1 MAKTRTL
8 TLMVMRTMNM
18 DDHGDAADGDAELV
32 CNRALDSYMIS
43 ATDRVRQ
50 QRHQTGF

>member
-1 MAKTRTL
+1 
-8 TLMVMRTMNM
+8 M
-18 DDHGDAADGDAELV
+18 DDHDDAVDGDDELV
-32 CNRALDSYMIS
+32 CNSTLDSYMIS